1 MAANWDY
8 SRNGNITPNDVLRGS
23 GKKYWWKCPEGHIRY
38 RSIRDEV
45 KCVIKCSECKKSIE
59 NNKTNLRI

>member
-1 MAANWDY
+1 M
-8 SRNGNITPNDVLRGS
+8 TPNDVLRGS